1 MSRILRMRKLFAAQ
15 NAAKVDAIRRKEGA
29 GACVARPEWV

>member
-15 NAAKVDAIRRKEGA
+15 HAVKVGAIRRKEGA
-29 GACVARPEWV
+29 SACVTLPEWV

>member
-15 NAAKVDAIRRKEGA
+15 NAVKVDAIRRKEGA
-29 GACVARPEWV
+29 GACVTLSEWM